1 VSLARLT
8 FYMCPSE
15 SKSEKV
21 NGPPILK
28 NKSYQ
33 VMKNL
38 WNKIKNKFVKKES
51 IYGSGIFCQQTWI
64 SKQVQEALR
73 KRAYNL
79 D

>member
-1 VSLARLT
+1 
-8 FYMCPSE
+8 
-15 SKSEKV
+15 
-21 NGPPILK
+21 
-28 NKSYQ
+28 
-33 VMKNL
+33 MKNL

-51 IYGSGIFCQQTWI
+51 IYGYGIFCQQTWI